1 MTPSAT
7 TFATFPAFKEWQVIT
22 EALGS
27 GEQIVIL
34 RKGGIA
40 EGRAGFQVEA
50 KRFWLFPTQ
59 FHAQREK
66 TKPDAAKWFPP
77 AATGPGA
84 PAPVTI
90 TLRFFADVTH
100 TAFLTRWEDVAALDP
115 FHVWTEAAVREKF
128 EWDQPPGLHVLVVRV
143 HRLRTPLALPL
154 TPDMGGCKSW
164 IHLPC
169 DFASIPSD
177 PVLDD
182 PAFTLRLAP
191 LLRLLPS
198 PTD

>member
-1 MTPSAT
+1 MS
-7 TFATFPAFKEWQVIT
+7 PAFKEWQVVT
-22 EALGS
+22 EALGA

-59 FHAQREK
+59 FHAQHEK
-66 TKPDAAKWFPP
+66 TKPAAAKWFPP
-77 AATGPGA
+77 VVIGGHGS
-84 PAPVTI
+84 PAVPATI
-90 TLRFFADVTH
+90 TLRFFADITR
-100 TAFLTRWEDVAALDP
+100 TAFLTRWEDVSALDP

-143 HRLRTPLALPL
+143 HRLKDPLTLPL
-154 TPDMGGCKSW
+154 TPEMGGCKSW
-164 IHLPC
+164 IDLPC
-169 DFASIPSD
+169 DFASFPSD

-182 PAFTLRLAP
+182 SAFALRLAP
-191 LLRLLPS
+191 LLHVLPS
-198 PTD
+198 PTG